1 VQGFVPK
8 NIFRPASAW
17 PLVPRHPVDI
27 EGLPR
32 GRAEAKSKED
42 SLMAKVDGGELVA
55 RIIQENKAR
64 YCFSINGG
72 HLFPILAQLRSHEIK
87 LVHMRHEQA
96 TAYAADG
103 FARMTGEAGV
113 CMVTAGCGLTNAVT
127 GLALAAMTNS
137 AVVCISG
144 QHPNTE
150 DHQGSF
156 QEAYGSDVV
165 RSFAKYTKR
174 VTDFSTIEFDMRLA
188 FREALTPPQGV
199 SLIEIPQN
207 ILYTQ
212 AEDSK
217 QRAGGQRFTPD
228 DVRSA
233 GDPAK
238 IDRAIELLHAAER
251 PLIAGGDGLFWSN
264 AAPELKEFVELTS
277 IPVYARRAGQGSV
290 SEEHPLAIR
299 GAFKK
304 PFTGRADVVLTL
316 GFRFW
321 SGEHFGRM
329 PTWNDKAKYIQCDPT
344 PSRIGWQ
351 VPAEIPLVGDP
362 KLVLRQMITRIKEL
376 KLDFSKNRSSSW
388 VKELAEVRSNFEK
401 VVAEN
406 EKKVHGN
413 LPIHPARVTKDLVSV
428 LDKNATVVID
438 SFTLSGWM
446 SQNFVCRFPGS
457 VIDAGPLAP
466 VGHGF
471 GMGIGVQLARP
482 GKQVVLVM
490 GDGGLGIGGWDMET
504 AARYNLPIVC
514 LLYNNSSWG
523 PSFESMPLLK
533 DRTDPFNMLQ
543 NIRYDKVFNEMGCHG
558 EQVEKPDEIIP
569 ALERAFK
576 SGKPSMINVIGDKT
590 VGHPTL
596 GGNLLGS
603 TGSN

>member
-1 VQGFVPK
+1 
-8 NIFRPASAW
+8 
-17 PLVPRHPVDI
+17 
-27 EGLPR
+27 
-32 GRAEAKSKED
+32 
-42 SLMAKVDGGELVA
+42 MAKVDGGELVA

-64 YCFSINGG
+64 YCFAINGG

-212 AEDSK
+212 GEDAK

-329 PTWNDKAKYIQCDPT
+329 PTWNDKAKYIQCDPV

-413 LPIHPARVTKDLVSV
+413 LPIHPARVTRDLVSV

-446 SQNFVCRFPGS
+446 SQNFICRFPGS

-471 GMGIGVQLARP
+471 GMGVGVQLARP

-504 AARYNLPIVC
+504 AARYKLPVITV
-514 LLYNNSSWG
+514 LWNNSSWG
-523 PSFESMPLLK
+523 PNFDQMPGLK
-533 DRTDPFNMLQ
+533 GRTDPFNMLP
-543 NIRYDKVFNEMGCHG
+543 NIRYDKIFAEMGCHG
-558 EQVEKPDEIIP
+558 EQVETNEQIKP

-576 SGKPSMINVIGDKT
+576 SGKPALINVIGDVA
-590 VGHPTL
+590 VGNATL

>member
-1 VQGFVPK
+1 
-8 NIFRPASAW
+8 
-17 PLVPRHPVDI
+17 
-27 EGLPR
+27 
-32 GRAEAKSKED
+32 
-42 SLMAKVDGGELVA
+42 MAKADGGELVA
-55 RIIQENKAR
+55 RIMRENRAR
-64 YCFSINGG
+64 YCFAINGG
-72 HLFPILAQLRSHEIK
+72 HIFPILAQLNAHDVK
-87 LVHMRHEQA
+87 LIHMRHEQA
-96 TAYAADG
+96 TAYAADAY
-103 FARMTGEAGV
+103 ARMTGEPGV

-137 AVVCISG
+137 AVVCVSG

-156 QEAYGSDVV
+156 QEAYGSDVL

-174 VTDFSTIEFDMRLA
+174 VTDWGTIEFDMRLA

-199 SLIEIPQN
+199 ALVEIPQN
-207 ILYTQ
+207 ILY
-212 AEDSK
+212 AAGDDAK
-217 QRAGGQRFTPD
+217 QRAGGQVILPD
-228 DVRSA
+228 DTRSA

-238 IDRAIELLHAAER
+238 IDRAIEMLHAAER
-251 PLIAGGDGLFWSN
+251 PLIAGGDGLFWSQ
-264 AAPELKEFVELTS
+264 AGPELREFVELTS

-321 SGEHFGRM
+321 SGEHFGRP
-329 PTWNDKAKYIQCDPT
+329 PTWNDKAKYIQVDPS

-351 VPAEIPLVGDP
+351 VPAAIPMVGDP
-362 KLVLRQMITRIKEL
+362 KLVLRQMINRIKEL
-376 KLDFSKNRSSSW
+376 KLDFSKNRSSGW
-388 VKELAEVRSNFEK
+388 IKELAEVRANFERA
-401 VVAEN
+401 VGDG
-406 EKKVHGN
+406 EKPFHAN
-413 LPIHPARVTKDLVSV
+413 RPIHPARLTKDVVSV

-446 SQNFVCRFPGS
+446 SQGFTSRFPGA

-471 GMGIGVQLARP
+471 GMSIGVQLARP
-482 GKQVVLVM
+482 GAQVALIV
-490 GDGGLGIGGWDMET
+490 GDGGLGIGGFDMET
-504 AARYNLPIVC
+504 AARYKLPIVC
-514 LLYNNSSWG
+514 VLWNNSSWG

-533 DRTDPFNMLQ
+533 GRTDPFNMLQ
-543 NIRYDKVFNEMGCHG
+543 DIRYDKVFAEMGCHG
-558 EQVEKPDEIIP
+558 EHVENPDDLIP

-576 SGKPSMINVIGDKT
+576 SGKPSLINVIGDKT

-603 TGSN
+603 TGQS

>member
-1 VQGFVPK
+1 MGK
-8 NIFRPASAW
+8 A
-17 PLVPRHPVDI
+17 
-27 EGLPR
+27 
-32 GRAEAKSKED
+32 
-42 SLMAKVDGGELVA
+42 DGGELVA
-55 RIIQENKAR
+55 RIMRENRAR
-64 YCFSINGG
+64 YCFAINGG
-72 HLFPILAQLRSHEIK
+72 HLFPILAQLRAHEIK
-87 LVHMRHEQA
+87 LIHMRHEQA
-96 TAYAADG
+96 TAYAADAY
-103 FARMTGEAGV
+103 ARMTGEAGV

-127 GLALAAMTNS
+127 GLCLASMTNS
-137 AVVCISG
+137 AVVCVSG

-165 RSFAKYTKR
+165 SSFAKYTKR
-174 VTDFSTIEFDMRLA
+174 VTDWSTIEFDMRLA
-188 FREALTPPQGV
+188 FREAVTPPQGV
-199 SLIEIPQN
+199 ALVEIPQN
-207 ILYTQ
+207 ILYH
-212 AEDSK
+212 AEDDAR
-217 QRAGGQRFTPD
+217 QRRGGQAFTPD

-238 IDRAIELLHAAER
+238 IDRAVEMLHAAER
-251 PLIAGGDGLFWSN
+251 PLIAGGDGLFWSQ

-321 SGEHFGRM
+321 SGEHFGRP
-329 PTWNDKAKYIQCDPT
+329 PTWSDKAKYIQVDPT
-344 PSRIGWQ
+344 ASRIGWQ
-351 VPAEIPLVGDP
+351 VPAEVPVVGDP
-362 KLVLRQMITRIKEL
+362 KLVLRQMINRIKEL
-376 KLDFSKNRSSSW
+376 KLDFSKNRNSTW
-388 VKELAEVRSNFEK
+388 TKELAEVRANFEK
-401 VVAEN
+401 QVADQA
-406 EKKVHGN
+406 KKFTGN
-413 LPIHPARVTKDLVSV
+413 RPIHPSRLTRDLMTV
-428 LDKNATVVID
+428 LDKNCTVIID

-446 SQNFVCRFPGS
+446 SQNFVCRFPGQ

-471 GMGIGVQLARP
+471 GMSIGVQLARP
-482 GKQVVLVM
+482 GAQVVLVV

-504 AARYNLPIVC
+504 AARYKLPVVC
-514 LLYNNSSWG
+514 LLWNNSSWG

-533 DRTDPFNMLQ
+533 DRTDPFNILQ
-543 NIRYDKVFNEMGCHG
+543 DIRYDKIFAEMGCHG
-558 EQVEKPDEIIP
+558 EHVEKPEEILP

-576 SGKPSMINVIGDKT
+576 SGKPSFVNVLGDKT

-603 TGSN
+603 TGSE

>member
-1 VQGFVPK
+1 
-8 NIFRPASAW
+8 
-17 PLVPRHPVDI
+17 
-27 EGLPR
+27 
-32 GRAEAKSKED
+32 
-42 SLMAKVDGGELVA
+42 MAKADGGELVA
-55 RIIQENKAR
+55 RIMRENRTR
-64 YCFSINGG
+64 YCFAINGG
-72 HLFPILAQLRSHEIK
+72 HLFPILAQLRNHEIK
-87 LVHMRHEQA
+87 LIHMRHEQA

-103 FARMTGEAGV
+103 YARMTGEVGV

-127 GLALAAMTNS
+127 GLCLAAMTNS
-137 AVVCISG
+137 AVVCVSG

-174 VTDFSTIEFDMRLA
+174 VTDWSTIEFDMRLA

-199 SLIEIPQN
+199 ALVEVPQN
-207 ILYTQ
+207 ILYAAGDDT
-212 AEDSK
+212 K
-217 QRAGGQRFTPD
+217 QRQGGMRFTLD
-228 DVRSA
+228 DTRSA
-233 GDPAK
+233 GDPSK
-238 IDRAIELLHAAER
+238 IDRVVELLHAAER
-251 PLIAGGDGLFWSN
+251 PLIAGGDGLFWSQ
-264 AAPELKEFVELTS
+264 AAPELKEFVELTN

-321 SGEHFGRM
+321 SGEHFGRP
-329 PTWNDKAKYIQCDPT
+329 PTWNDKAKYIQVDPT
-344 PSRIGWQ
+344 PDRIGWQ
-351 VPAEIPLVGDP
+351 VPAEVPIVGDP
-362 KLVLRQMITRIKEL
+362 KLVLRQMINRIKEG
-376 KLDFSKNRSSSW
+376 KLDFSKNRTSTW
-388 VKELAEVRSNFEK
+388 IKELGEVRTNFERQVSDSAK
-401 VVAEN
+401 KFVAN
-406 EKKVHGN
+406 R
-413 LPIHPARVTKDLVSV
+413 PIHPSRLTRDLISV

-446 SQNFVCRFPGS
+446 SQNFICRFPGQ

-471 GMGIGVQLARP
+471 GMGVGVQLARP
-482 GKQVVLVM
+482 GAQVALIM
-490 GDGGLGIGGWDMET
+490 GDGGLGIGGFDLET
-504 AARYNLPIVC
+504 AARYKLPVVC
-514 LLYNNSSWG
+514 VLWNNSSWG

-533 DRTDPFNMLQ
+533 DRTDPFNMVQ
-543 NIRYDKVFNEMGCHG
+543 DVRYDKVFAEMGCHG
-558 EQVEKPDEIIP
+558 EHVENPDDIIP

-576 SGKPSMINVIGDKT
+576 SGKPALINVVGDKT

-603 TGSN
+603 TGQS

>member
-1 VQGFVPK
+1 
-8 NIFRPASAW
+8 
-17 PLVPRHPVDI
+17 
-27 EGLPR
+27 
-32 GRAEAKSKED
+32 
-42 SLMAKVDGGELVA
+42 MAKADGGELVA
-55 RIIQENKAR
+55 RIMRENRTR
-64 YCFSINGG
+64 YCFAINGG
-72 HLFPILAQLRSHEIK
+72 HLFPILAQLRNHEIK
-87 LVHMRHEQA
+87 LIHMRHEQA

-103 FARMTGEAGV
+103 YARMTGEVGV

-127 GLALAAMTNS
+127 GLCLAAMTNS
-137 AVVCISG
+137 AVVCVSG

-174 VTDFSTIEFDMRLA
+174 VTDWSTIEFDMRLA
-188 FREALTPPQGV
+188 FREALSPPQGV
-199 SLIEIPQN
+199 SLVEVPQN
-207 ILYTQ
+207 ILY
-212 AEDSK
+212 ASGDDAK
-217 QRAGGQRFTPD
+217 QRQGGMHFTID
-228 DVRSA
+228 DTRAA

-238 IDRAIELLHAAER
+238 IDRAVELLHGAER
-251 PLIAGGDGLFWSN
+251 PLIAGGDGLFWSQ
-264 AAPELKEFVELTS
+264 AAPELKELVELTN

-321 SGEHFGRM
+321 SGEHFGRP
-329 PTWNDKAKYIQCDPT
+329 PTWNDKAKYIQVDPT
-344 PSRIGWQ
+344 ADRIGWQ
-351 VPAEIPLVGDP
+351 VPAEVPIVGDP
-362 KLVLRQMITRIKEL
+362 KLVLRQMINRIKEL
-376 KLDFSKNRSSSW
+376 KLDFSKNRTSSW
-388 VKELAEVRSNFEK
+388 IKELSEVRANFERQ
-401 VVAEN
+401 VSDNA
-406 EKKVHGN
+406 KKFVGN
-413 LPIHPARVTKDLVSV
+413 RPIHPSRLTRDLISV

-446 SQNFVCRFPGS
+446 SQNFICRFPGQ

-471 GMGIGVQLARP
+471 GMGVGVQLARP
-482 GKQVVLVM
+482 GAQVALIM
-490 GDGGLGIGGWDMET
+490 GDGGLGIGGFDLET
-504 AARYNLPIVC
+504 AARYKLPIVC
-514 LLYNNSSWG
+514 VLWNNSSWG

-533 DRTDPFNMLQ
+533 DRTDPFNMVQ
-543 NIRYDKVFNEMGCHG
+543 DIRYDKVFAEMGCHG
-558 EQVEKPDEIIP
+558 EHVDNPDDIVP

-576 SGKPSMINVIGDKT
+576 SGKPSLINVIGDKS

-603 TGSN
+603 TGQS